1 MRAQTEALKAAI
13 ARLPRGLAEHVE
25 RVVTEADRLAGSLEE
40 LDREQ
45 VDLAAWGHDIARSL
59 SPQEL
64 LAEARRFGLEIS
76 PVEEEAPILLHG
88 PVGAEILRQEYGIDD
103 PEVLAA
109 ARFHSTGRAGM
120 SLLEKVIFVADKIE
134 PGKVRAKPALARV
147 RELADRDLDAAIL
160 EYLDLM
166 LETAR
171 QEKWPLHPQAVAAR
185 DELLLARRQGET
197 RAYGGGA

>member
-1 MRAQTEALKAAI
+1 VRAQIEALKAATG
-13 ARLPRGLAEHVE
+13 RLPRGLAEHVE
-25 RVVTEADRLAGSLEE
+25 RVAAEAERLAAGFRE

-45 VDLAAWGHDIARSL
+45 VELAAWGHDIARAL
-59 SPQEL
+59 SPQGL
-64 LAEARRFGLEIS
+64 LARARGLGLEVN

-88 PVGAEILRQEYGIDD
+88 PVGAEILRQEHGIDD
-103 PEVLAA
+103 PQVLAA

-160 EYLDLM
+160 EHLDQM
-166 LETAR
+166 LVVAR
-171 QEKWPLHPQAVAAR
+171 EEGWPLHPQAVAAR
-185 DELLLARRQGET
+185 NELLLSRR
-197 RAYGGGA
+197 A

>member
-1 MRAQTEALKAAI
+1 MQAQIEALKAAI
-13 ARLPRGLAEHVE
+13 GRLPRGLAEHVE
-25 RVVTEADRLAGSLEE
+25 RVVAEADRLAAGFKE

-45 VDLAAWGHDIARSL
+45 VELAAWGHDIARAL
-59 SPQEL
+59 SRREL
-64 LAEARRFGLEIS
+64 LARARGFGLEVS

-88 PVGAEILRQEYGIDD
+88 PVGAEILRQKHGIDD

-160 EYLDLM
+160 EYLDQMLM
-166 LETAR
+166 VASE
-171 QEKWPLHPQAVAAR
+171 ENWSLHPQAIAAR
-185 DELLLARRQGET
+185 NERLLTRRWEG
-197 RAYGGGA
+197 

>member
-1 MRAQTEALKAAI
+1 MQAQIEALKAAI
-13 ARLPRGLAEHVE
+13 GRLPRGLAEHVE
-25 RVVTEADRLAGSLEE
+25 RVVAEADRLAAGLKE

-45 VDLAAWGHDIARSL
+45 VELAAWGHDIARAL
-59 SPQEL
+59 SRREL
-64 LAEARRFGLEIS
+64 LARARGFGLEVS
-76 PVEEEAPILLHG
+76 PVEEESPILLHG
-88 PVGAEILRQEYGIDD
+88 PVGAEILRQEHGIDD

-160 EYLDLM
+160 EYLDQMLM
-166 LETAR
+166 VASE
-171 QEKWPLHPQAVAAR
+171 ENWSLHPQAIAAR
-185 DELLLARRQGET
+185 NERLLTRRWEG
-197 RAYGGGA
+197 

>member
-1 MRAQTEALKAAI
+1 MRAQIEALKAATG
-13 ARLPRGLAEHVE
+13 RLPRGLADHVE
-25 RVVTEADRLAGSLEE
+25 RVAAEAHRLAAGFKE

-45 VDLAAWGHDIARSL
+45 VELAAWGHDIARAL

-64 LAEARRFGLEIS
+64 LARAREFGLAVG

-103 PEVLAA
+103 PQVLAA

-134 PGKVRAKPALARV
+134 PGKVQAKPALARV

-160 EYLDLM
+160 EYLDQM
-166 LETAR
+166 LVVAR
-171 QEKWPLHPQAVAAR
+171 EEGWPLHPQAVAAR
-185 DELLLARRQGET
+185 KELLLARQGRS
-197 RAYGGGA
+197 RA

>member
-1 MRAQTEALKAAI
+1 MQAQIEALKAAI
-13 ARLPRGLAEHVE
+13 GRLPRGLAEHVE
-25 RVVTEADRLAGSLEE
+25 RVVAEADRLAAGLKE

-45 VDLAAWGHDIARSL
+45 LELAAWGHDIARAL
-59 SPQEL
+59 SRREL
-64 LAEARRFGLEIS
+64 LARARGFGLEVS

-88 PVGAEILRQEYGIDD
+88 PVGAEILRQEHGIDD

-134 PGKVRAKPALARV
+134 PGKVQAKPALARV

-160 EYLDLM
+160 EYLDQMLM
-166 LETAR
+166 VASE
-171 QEKWPLHPQAVAAR
+171 ENWSLHPQAIAAR
-185 DELLLARRQGET
+185 NERLLARRWEG
-197 RAYGGGA
+197 

>member
-1 MRAQTEALKAAI
+1 MQAQIEALKAAVG
-13 ARLPRGLAEHVE
+13 RLPRGLAEHVE
-25 RVVTEADRLAGSLEE
+25 RVVAEADRLAAGFEE

-45 VDLAAWGHDIARSL
+45 LELAAWGHDIARAL
-59 SPQEL
+59 SRQEL
-64 LAEARRFGLEIS
+64 LARARGFGLEVS

-88 PVGAEILRQEYGIDD
+88 PVGAEILRQEHGIDD

-147 RELADRDLDAAIL
+147 RELAERDLDAAIL
-160 EYLDLM
+160 EYLDQM
-166 LETAR
+166 LVVAR
-171 QEKWPLHPQAVAAR
+171 EEGWPLHPQAVAAR
-185 DELLLARRQGET
+185 NELLLSRR
-197 RAYGGGA
+197 A

>member
-1 MRAQTEALKAAI
+1 MQAQIEALKAAI
-13 ARLPRGLAEHVE
+13 GRLPRGLAEHVE
-25 RVVTEADRLAGSLEE
+25 RVVAEADRLAAGLKE

-45 VDLAAWGHDIARSL
+45 VELAAWGHDIARAL
-59 SPQEL
+59 SRREL
-64 LAEARRFGLEIS
+64 LARARGFGLEVS

-88 PVGAEILRQEYGIDD
+88 PVGAEILRQEHGIDD

-147 RELADRDLDAAIL
+147 RELADQDLDAAIL
-160 EYLDLM
+160 EYLDQMLM
-166 LETAR
+166 VASE
-171 QEKWPLHPQAVAAR
+171 ENWPLHPQAIAAR
-185 DELLLARRQGET
+185 NERLLARRWQG
-197 RAYGGGA
+197 

>member
-1 MRAQTEALKAAI
+1 MQAQIEALKAAI
-13 ARLPRGLAEHVE
+13 GRLPRGLAEHVE
-25 RVVTEADRLAGSLEE
+25 RVVAEADRLAAGLKE

-45 VDLAAWGHDIARSL
+45 VELAAWGHDIARAL
-59 SPQEL
+59 SRREL
-64 LAEARRFGLEIS
+64 LARARGFGLEVS

-88 PVGAEILRQEYGIDD
+88 PVGAEILRQEHGIDD

-160 EYLDLM
+160 EYLDQMLM
-166 LETAR
+166 VASE
-171 QEKWPLHPQAVAAR
+171 ENWSLHPQAIAAR
-185 DELLLARRQGET
+185 NERLLTRRWEG
-197 RAYGGGA
+197 

>member
-1 MRAQTEALKAAI
+1 MRAQIEALKAAVG
-13 ARLPRGLAEHVE
+13 RLPRGLAEHVE
-25 RVVTEADRLAGSLEE
+25 RVVAEADRLAADLKE

-45 VDLAAWGHDIARSL
+45 VELAAWGHDIARAL
-59 SPQEL
+59 SHQEL
-64 LAEARRFGLEIS
+64 LARAQEFGLEVS
-76 PVEEEAPILLHG
+76 PTEEEAPILLHG
-88 PVGAEILRQEYGIDD
+88 PVGAEILRQEHGIDD

-160 EYLDLM
+160 EYLDQMLM
-166 LETAR
+166 VASE
-171 QEKWPLHPQAVAAR
+171 ENWSLHPQAIAAR
-185 DELLLARRQGET
+185 NERLLARRWEV
-197 RAYGGGA
+197 

>member
-1 MRAQTEALKAAI
+1 MQAQIEALKAAI
-13 ARLPRGLAEHVE
+13 GRLPRGLVEHVE
-25 RVVTEADRLAGSLEE
+25 RVVAEADRLAAGLKE

-45 VDLAAWGHDIARSL
+45 LELAAWGHDIARAL
-59 SPQEL
+59 SHREL
-64 LAEARRFGLEIS
+64 LARARGFGLEVS

-88 PVGAEILRQEYGIDD
+88 PVGAEILREEHGIDD

-120 SLLEKVIFVADKIE
+120 SLVEKVIFVADKIE

-160 EYLDLM
+160 EYLDQM

-171 QEKWPLHPQAVAAR
+171 EEGWSLHPQAVAAR
-185 DELLLARRQGET
+185 NERLLARRWQG
-197 RAYGGGA
+197 

>member
-1 MRAQTEALKAAI
+1 MRAQIEALKAAI
-13 ARLPRGLAEHVE
+13 GRLPRGLAEHVE
-25 RVVTEADRLAGSLEE
+25 RVAAEADRLAAGFKE
-40 LDREQ
+40 LDRER
-45 VDLAAWGHDIARSL
+45 VGLAAWGHDIARAL

-64 LAEARRFGLEIS
+64 LARARGFGLEVN

-103 PEVLAA
+103 PQVLAA

-120 SLLEKVIFVADKIE
+120 SLLERVIFVADKIE

-160 EYLDLM
+160 EYLDQM
-166 LETAR
+166 LTMAR
-171 QEKWPLHPQAVAAR
+171 EEGWPLHPQAVAAR
-185 DELLLARRQGET
+185 NELLLSRR
-197 RAYGGGA
+197 A

>member
-1 MRAQTEALKAAI
+1 MRAQIEALKATI
-13 ARLPRGLAEHVE
+13 GRLPRGLAEHVE
-25 RVVTEADRLAGSLEE
+25 RVVAEADRLAADFKE

-45 VDLAAWGHDIARSL
+45 VELAAWGHDIARAL

-64 LAEARRFGLEIS
+64 LARAQEFGLEVS

-88 PVGAEILRQEYGIDD
+88 PVGAEILRQEHGIDD
-103 PEVLAA
+103 AEVLAA

-120 SLLEKVIFVADKIE
+120 SLVEKVIFVADKIA

-160 EYLDLM
+160 EYLDQM
-166 LETAR
+166 AMVASE
-171 QEKWPLHPQAVAAR
+171 ENWSLHPQAIAAR
-185 DELLLARRQGET
+185 NERLLTQRWEG
-197 RAYGGGA
+197 

>member
-1 MRAQTEALKAAI
+1 LYMRAQVEAVREAVTC
-13 ARLPRGLAEHVE
+13 LPRGLADHIE
-25 RVVTEADRLAGSLEE
+25 RVVAEADRLATGFKE

-45 VDLAAWGHDIARSL
+45 VELAAWGHDIARAL

-64 LAEARRFGLEIS
+64 LARARRFGLEVS

-88 PVGAEILRQEYGIDD
+88 PVGAEILRREHGIDD

-160 EYLDLM
+160 EYLEQM
-166 LETAR
+166 LVVSRE
-171 QEKWPLHPQAVAAR
+171 EGWPVHPQAVAAR
-185 DELLLARRQGET
+185 SELLLAKRPK
-197 RAYGGGA
+197 A

>member
-1 MRAQTEALKAAI
+1 MQAQIEALKAAI
-13 ARLPRGLAEHVE
+13 GRLPRGLAEHVE
-25 RVVTEADRLAGSLEE
+25 RVVAEADRLAAGLKE

-45 VDLAAWGHDIARSL
+45 VELAAWGHDIARAL
-59 SPQEL
+59 SRREL
-64 LAEARRFGLEIS
+64 LARARGFGLEVS

-88 PVGAEILRQEYGIDD
+88 PVGAEILRQEHGIDD

-160 EYLDLM
+160 EYLDQMLM
-166 LETAR
+166 VAR
-171 QEKWPLHPQAVAAR
+171 EEAWPLHPQAIAAR
-185 DELLLARRQGET
+185 NERLLARRGKF
-197 RAYGGGA
+197 